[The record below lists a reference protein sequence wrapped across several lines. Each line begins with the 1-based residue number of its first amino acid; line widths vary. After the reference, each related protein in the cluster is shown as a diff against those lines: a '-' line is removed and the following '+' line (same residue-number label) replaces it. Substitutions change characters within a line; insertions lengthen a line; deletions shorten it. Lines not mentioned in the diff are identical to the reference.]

1 MAKKIQGED
10 GKTYVEK
17 KPFYKR
23 VWFWIVVV
31 LLFFVGIGAANGG
44 GSNSAND
51 NNKVSYSN
59 YKKIKLSGNDGSTKN
74 DVKNLFGKKP
84 EDTSTQ
90 EIDGV
95 NTDTQTWN
103 GVKNGDAASNITVGF
118 SNGHAV
124 NKIITGLKVNRKSQ
138 ITLADFDSLQTGATK
153 DEVLKQFGKP
163 NGYTHTDILGKVS
176 EDWSYTSKV
185 KGDTGANFIISFDE
199 NGIVNNKTQTSMK

>member
-23 VWFWIVVV
+23 VWFWIVAV
-31 LLFFVGIGAANGG
+31 LLIFIGIGAANGG

-95 NTDTQTWN
+95 NTDTQTWS

-124 NKIITGLKVNRKSQ
+124 NKVITGLKVDRKSQ
-138 ITLADFDSLQTGATK
+138 ITLADYDSLQTGATK
-153 DEVLKQFGKP
+153 DDVLKKFGKP

-176 EDWSYTSKV
+176 EDWSYTSKI

-199 NGIVNNKTQTSMK
+199 NGVVNNKTQTSMK